1 MQQQH
6 KINKYSQFLLRLSLL
21 QMQNLEVKDTN
32 LKIKNTKTEIKK
44 ELKDSIKTVEK
55 MKTLTCKIKS
65 MDVFQ
70 MMMQS
75 KLFKTFNK

>member
-1 MQQQH
+1 
-6 KINKYSQFLLRLSLL
+6 
-21 QMQNLEVKDTN
+21 MQNLEVKDTN

-75 KLFKTFNK
+75 KLFTTFNK

>member
-1 MQQQH
+1 
-6 KINKYSQFLLRLSLL
+6 
-21 QMQNLEVKDTN
+21 MQNLEVKDTN

-55 MKTLTCKIKS
+55 MKTLTCKTKS

>member
-1 MQQQH
+1 
-6 KINKYSQFLLRLSLL
+6 
-21 QMQNLEVKDTN
+21 MQNLEVKDTN

-65 MDVFQ
+65 MDVLQ

>member
-1 MQQQH
+1 
-6 KINKYSQFLLRLSLL
+6 
-21 QMQNLEVKDTN
+21 MQNLEVKDTN

-44 ELKDSIKTVEK
+44 EIKDSIKTVEK
-55 MKTLTCKIKS
+55 MKTLTCKTKS

>member
-1 MQQQH
+1 MQ
-6 KINKYSQFLLRLSLL
+6 
-21 QMQNLEVKDTN
+21 N